1 MKYSKVRLKQALVE
15 LKKMVPPFEGGCL
28 CDSFRYRCTATPI
41 WSCNCHCRSC
51 QKLSGSPF
59 VSAFTVSISAFDIL
73 SGETVTIERQADSG
87 NTVTTHHCKLCGTRL
102 FAERTANANM
112 TSIFASTLDDPTT
125 FTPIS
130 NVYASEVAPWTDL
143 DEALL
148 SFEKMPED
156 EL

>member
-1 MKYSKVRLKQALVE
+1 MKYSKDRLKQALVE

-28 CDSFRYRCTATPI
+28 CESFRYRCTEIPV
-41 WSCNCHCRSC
+41 WSCNCHCHSC

-59 VSAFTVSISAFDIL
+59 VSAFSVRTTAFEIL
-73 SGETVTIERQADSG
+73 SGETVAFERKADSG
-87 NTVTTHHCKLCGTRL
+87 NAVKTHHCKRCGTRL
-102 FAERTANANM
+102 FAERTGNAEM
-112 TSIFASTLDDPTT
+112 IGVFASTLDDPST

-130 NVYASEVAPWTDL
+130 NVYVSEVAPWTDL
-143 DEALL
+143 DDALL